1 MTVEVYDLLGRRPE
15 TLADKVLPAGRNV
28 VTWEASPHGAR
39 TDAYWLR
46 AGDPVRT
53 GQATH

>member
-39 TDAYWLR
+39 TGAYRLR